1 MMHRTPILP
10 EEHRIPVGISACLMG
25 EKVRYNGGHKRSV
38 YCLDVLADCFSF
50 KPFCPELAVGLGVPR
65 EPIRLVG
72 DAASPRALG
81 TKDAALDVTA
91 GLAEYGQRIA
101 GSMPDL
107 CGYIVIKGSPS
118 CGMERVKVYHANGM
132 PNGAGRGIYTDAL
145 MRANPLLPVEEEG
158 RLHDPVLRENF
169 ITRVFALHRW
179 KQQVEAQ
186 PSYHALLQFH
196 SHSKY
201 LLMAHSY
208 EGYRTL
214 GRYLADAHQLPLEE
228 AMQTYIQGFM
238 EHMTK
243 CATRNSHVNVL
254 MHVFGYLKK
263 EIDADTKQELLASIE
278 QYHRGDVHLIVP
290 LTLLKH
296 YLKRHGS
303 DYIRQQSYLD
313 PHPYEL
319 GLRNYI

>member
-1 MMHRTPILP
+1 MSELAVETPAQP
-10 EEHRIPVGISACLMG
+10 IPVGISACLMG
-25 EKVRYNGGHKRSV
+25 EKVRYNGGHKRSS
-38 YCLDVLADCFSF
+38 YCLDVLSECFNF

-81 TKDAALDVTA
+81 TRDPSIDVTEPLAAQGRAVAAAL
-91 GLAEYGQRIA
+91 
-101 GSMPDL
+101 PDL

-118 CGMERVKVYHANGM
+118 CGMERVKVYHPNGM
-132 PNGAGRGIYTDAL
+132 PNGAGRGLFINAL
-145 MRANPLLPVEEEG
+145 MHANPLLPVEEEG
-158 RLHDPVLRENF
+158 RLNDPVLRENF
-169 ITRVFALHRW
+169 IARVFALHRW
-179 KQQVEAQ
+179 KQQVEAE

-196 SHSKY
+196 SQSKY

-214 GRYLADAHQLPLEE
+214 GRYLAEAHSEPIEV
-228 AMQTYIQGFM
+228 AMQTYIRGFM
-238 EHMTK
+238 EHMSH

-263 EIDADTKQELLASIE
+263 AIDSQCKQEILDSVAE
-278 QYHRGDVHLIVP
+278 YHRGEVHLVVP
-290 LTLLKH
+290 LTLLRH

-303 DYIRQQSYLD
+303 DYIKQQSYLD
-313 PHPYEL
+313 PHPYKL

>member
-1 MMHRTPILP
+1 MSEVAVDTQN
-10 EEHRIPVGISACLMG
+10 ERIPIGISACLMG
-25 EKVRYNGGHKRSV
+25 EKVRYNGGHKRSL
-38 YCLDVLADCFSF
+38 YCLDVLSECFSF

-72 DAASPRALG
+72 DATSPKALG
-81 TKDAALDVTA
+81 TKDPSLDVTA
-91 GLAEYGQRIA
+91 PLAEQGRLRA
-101 GSMPDL
+101 AVLPDM

-118 CGMERVKVYHANGM
+118 CGMERVKVYHPNGM
-132 PNGAGRGIYTDAL
+132 PNGAGRGIFIDAL

-158 RLHDPVLRENF
+158 RLNDPVLRENF
-169 ITRVFALHRW
+169 IARVFALHRW

-186 PSYHALLQFH
+186 PNYHALLQFH
-196 SHSKY
+196 SQSKY

-208 EGYRTL
+208 EGYRIL
-214 GRYLADAHQLPLEE
+214 GRYLAEAHSLPIEV
-228 AMQTYIQGFM
+228 AMQTYISGFM
-238 EHMTK
+238 EHMSH

-263 EIDADTKQELLASIE
+263 AIDSQCKQEILDSVAE
-278 QYHRGDVHLIVP
+278 YHRGEVHLVVP
-290 LTLLKH
+290 LTLLRH

-303 DYIRQQSYLD
+303 DYIKQQSYLD
-313 PHPYEL
+313 PHPYKL

>member
-1 MMHRTPILP
+1 MSELAVETPAQP
-10 EEHRIPVGISACLMG
+10 IPVGISACLMG
-25 EKVRYNGGHKRSV
+25 EKVRYNGGHKRSS
-38 YCLDVLADCFSF
+38 YCLDVLSECFNF

-81 TKDAALDVTA
+81 TRDPSIDVTEPLAAQGRAVAAAL
-91 GLAEYGQRIA
+91 
-101 GSMPDL
+101 PDL

-118 CGMERVKVYHANGM
+118 CGMERVKVYHPNGM
-132 PNGAGRGIYTDAL
+132 PNGAGRGLFIDAL
-145 MRANPLLPVEEEG
+145 MHANPLLPVEEEG
-158 RLHDPVLRENF
+158 RLNDPVLRENF
-169 ITRVFALHRW
+169 IARVFALHRW
-179 KQQVEAQ
+179 KQQVEAE

-196 SHSKY
+196 SQSKY

-214 GRYLADAHQLPLEE
+214 GRYLAEAHSEPIEV
-228 AMQTYIQGFM
+228 AMQTYISGFM
-238 EHMTK
+238 EHMSH

-263 EIDADTKQELLASIE
+263 TIDSQCKQEILDSVAE
-278 QYHRGDVHLIVP
+278 YHRGEVHLVVP
-290 LTLLKH
+290 LTLLRH

-303 DYIRQQSYLD
+303 DYIKQQSYLD
-313 PHPYEL
+313 PHPYKL

>member
-1 MMHRTPILP
+1 MREQNVVPEAELIPI
-10 EEHRIPVGISACLMG
+10 GISACLMG
-25 EKVRYNGGHKRSV
+25 EKVRYNGGHKRSQ
-38 YCLDVLADCFSF
+38 YCLDVLSDCFSF

-72 DAASPRALG
+72 DAEHPSALG
-81 TKDAALDVTA
+81 TKDASLDVTEA
-91 GLAEYGQRIA
+91 LAEQGRAQA
-101 GSMPDL
+101 AALPGL

-118 CGMERVKVYHANGM
+118 CGMERVKVYHPNGM
-132 PNGAGRGIYTDAL
+132 PNGAGRGLFIDAL

-158 RLHDPVLRENF
+158 RLNDPVLRENF
-169 ITRVFALHRW
+169 IVRVFALHRW

-196 SHSKY
+196 SRSKY
-201 LLMAHSY
+201 QLMAHSY
-208 EGYRTL
+208 EGYRAL
-214 GRYLADAHQLPLEE
+214 GRYLAEAHSEPIDV
-228 AMQTYIQGFM
+228 AMQTYISELMKYLGQ
-238 EHMTK
+238 

-263 EIDADTKQELLASIE
+263 AIDSQCKQEILDSIDE
-278 QYHRGDVHLIVP
+278 YHRGEVHLVVP
-290 LTLLKH
+290 LTLLRH

-303 DYIRQQSYLD
+303 DYIRQQFYLD
-313 PHPYEL
+313 PHPYKL

>member
-1 MMHRTPILP
+1 MSRTPVLL
-10 EEHRIPVGISACLMG
+10 EEHKIPVGISACLLG

-72 DAASPRALG
+72 EAAHPRALG
-81 TKDAALDVTA
+81 TRDASLDVTES
-91 GLAEYGQRIA
+91 LAAHGRHVA
-101 GSMPDL
+101 DSMPEL

-118 CGMERVKVYHANGM
+118 CGMERVKVYHPNGM
-132 PNGAGRGIYTDAL
+132 PNGAGRGIYIDAL

-158 RLHDPVLRENF
+158 RLNDPVLRENF
-169 ITRVFALHRW
+169 IARVFAFQRW
-179 KQQVEAQ
+179 KLQVEAE
-186 PSYHALLQFH
+186 PGYHALLQFH

-208 EGYRTL
+208 EGYRIL
-214 GRYLADAHQLPLEE
+214 GRYLADAHQRPLEE

-254 MHVFGYLKK
+254 THVFGYLKK
-263 EIDADTKQELLASIE
+263 FIDSECKREILESIE
-278 QYHRGDVHLIVP
+278 RYHRGEVHLVVP

-303 DYIRQQSYLD
+303 DYIKQQSYLD
-313 PHPYEL
+313 PHPYAL

>member
-1 MMHRTPILP
+1 MREPVVDATDSLIPI
-10 EEHRIPVGISACLMG
+10 GISACLMG
-25 EKVRYNGGHKRSV
+25 EKVRYNGGHKRSQ
-38 YCLDVLADCFSF
+38 YCLDVLSDCFSF

-72 DAASPRALG
+72 EAAHPSALG
-81 TKDAALDVTA
+81 TKDPSLDVTEA
-91 GLAEYGQRIA
+91 LAEQGRTVA
-101 GSMPDL
+101 AALPDL

-118 CGMERVKVYHANGM
+118 CGMERVKVYHPNGM
-132 PNGAGRGIYTDAL
+132 PNGAGRGLFIDAL

-158 RLHDPVLRENF
+158 RLNDPVLRENF
-169 ITRVFALHRW
+169 IVRVFALHRW
-179 KQQVEAQ
+179 KQLVAAE

-196 SHSKY
+196 SQSKY

-208 EGYRTL
+208 EGYRVL
-214 GRYLADAHQLPLEE
+214 GRYLAEAHDQPIDK
-228 AMQTYIQGFM
+228 AMQTYISGLM
-238 EHMTK
+238 EHLSQ

-263 EIDADTKQELLASIE
+263 AIDSQCKQEILDSIDE
-278 QYHRGDVHLIVP
+278 YHRGEVHLVVP
-290 LTLLKH
+290 LTLLRH

-303 DYIRQQSYLD
+303 DYIKQQFYLD
-313 PHPYEL
+313 PHPYKL